1 MFWIKCSKA
10 STPRPENNVQRARV
24 RSCVLVTIR
33 LLGPLLLLIRLLLRL
48 IRICLKLMGME
59 AVLCWKAGACCT
71 PIFVSLTQ
79 YGDSNPRREDLTQMQ
94 QILEHLAFQ
103 GLRERLR

>member
-48 IRICLKLMGME
+48 IRICLKFMVSDVNDLDGLERIEHFLSSMFKGTS
-59 AVLCWKAGACCT
+59 T
-71 PIFVSLTQ
+71 PCPENNL
-79 YGDSNPRREDLTQMQ
+79 
-94 QILEHLAFQ
+94 
-103 GLRERLR
+103 

>member
-48 IRICLKLMGME
+48 IRICLK
-59 AVLCWKAGACCT
+59 
-71 PIFVSLTQ
+71 FVVSDVNDMDGLKRIK
-79 YGDSNPRREDLTQMQ
+79 Y
-94 QILEHLAFQ
+94 ILD
-103 GLRERLR
+103 